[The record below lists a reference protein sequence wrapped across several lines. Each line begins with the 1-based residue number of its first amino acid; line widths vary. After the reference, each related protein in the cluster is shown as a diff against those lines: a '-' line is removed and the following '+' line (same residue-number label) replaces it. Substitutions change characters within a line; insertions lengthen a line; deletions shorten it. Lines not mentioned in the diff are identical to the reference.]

1 MRVDVV
7 RSYYWFHA
15 ISGDIMAPM
24 KRILVQLTDE
34 QLSALRANL
43 EKKGAPIARQIR
55 EAVEQYLKKKK

>member
-1 MRVDVV
+1 
-7 RSYYWFHA
+7 
-15 ISGDIMAPM
+15 MAPM